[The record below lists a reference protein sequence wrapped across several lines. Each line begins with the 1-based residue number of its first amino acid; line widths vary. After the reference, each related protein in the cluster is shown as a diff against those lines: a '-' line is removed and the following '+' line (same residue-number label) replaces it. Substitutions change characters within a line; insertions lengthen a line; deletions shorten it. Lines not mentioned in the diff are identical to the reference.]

1 MSDKIQIIKMETS
14 NRHCN
19 VAATMLRLPKPTKES
34 RTADPPHNSNRDFPL
49 NRVYSAVVVTNS
61 TLCVA
66 NHHVTV
72 TCGNETSL
80 KLQDRDRDYS
90 KKSEIKLRL
99 QCFRL
104 ENFSVLPKFYSSF
117 PKSMSSPPKVCNV
130 HHGLDFVCFGSGL
143 LTFRKRS

>member
-1 MSDKIQIIKMETS
+1 METS

-34 RTADPPHNSNRDFPL
+34 RTVDPPHNSNRDFPL